1 LTPSRPTL
9 AEVAQ
14 HAGVS
19 VASASRALSGASA
32 SPAMVARVR
41 KAADELGY
49 AIDVTARSLKV
60 GRTEQLAFAVADLGN
75 PVYVAMMRAIEGV
88 VRSAGF
94 RLVVSSTGSTP
105 DDEVEAIRG
114 LKRGYADGLIVSPLR
129 ITDEVVAE
137 LRNARVPIVVVGT
150 LPAGVLLDNVRAN
163 SSRGVGLAVAHLA
176 EGGRQA
182 IGFLNGPVDT
192 VPGHARER
200 GFHRAMTTLRR
211 KVSGPQT
218 VMASDFTHD
227 AGEKAANA
235 LLTHFEPDAIVCAND
250 LLAIGALRA
259 LRSRGLRVPEDVA
272 VVGVDDTELA
282 ELATPTLTSVSLG
295 SEERGRIAATMLLDR
310 LRDPDRPATR
320 TTVQPRL
327 VLRASSEPVR
337 PARHRRQ
344 PR

>member
-1 LTPSRPTL
+1 M
-9 AEVAQ
+9 
-14 HAGVS
+14 
-19 VASASRALSGASA
+19 ASASRALSGASA

-49 AIDVTARSLKV
+49 AIDATARSLKV

-88 VRSAGF
+88 VRSAGY

-105 DDEVEAIRG
+105 DDEVESIRG
-114 LKRGYADGLIVSPLR
+114 LNRGYADGMIVSPLR
-129 ITDEVVAE
+129 ITDQVVAE

-150 LPAGVLLDNVRAN
+150 LPAGAQIDNVRAN
-163 SSRGVGLAVAHLA
+163 STRGVGLAVDHLA
-176 EGGRQA
+176 EGGRRA
-182 IGFLNGPVDT
+182 IGFVNGPVDT
-192 VPGHARER
+192 VPGRARER
-200 GFHRAMTTLRR
+200 GFHRAMTALHR
-211 KVSGPQT
+211 KVAGPQT

-310 LRDPDRPATR
+310 LRDPNRSAAR
-320 TTVQPRL
+320 ATVQPRL

-337 PARHRRQ
+337 PRRNKRGAR
-344 PR
+344 